1 MRALSRTDR
10 LAPALGLA
18 GCLLSIAP
26 ARPSPAP
33 PLAVAPPPAF
43 VDRAADWGLAFRYST
58 GSTGRLYY
66 PEIVAGGVAL
76 FDYDGDG
83 DLDVFVVQGKVL
95 EPGQAGAHPIVP
107 AGGRLFRNDLIVHG
121 VRHATPRFVDVTEAS
136 GIRAD
141 GYGMGVAVGDFD
153 NDGRP
158 DLYLLNFGPNQLWHN
173 NGDGTFTE
181 VARAA
186 GADDP
191 RMSVSASFADL
202 DRDGWLDLYVADYVD
217 FEVARNVRCNA
228 ASSRPDY
235 CGPSAFPAAPH
246 RLLRNRGDGTFEDVS
261 LRSGIAR
268 ASGRG
273 MGVVA
278 ADFDGDCWP
287 DLFVTNDGTAN
298 FLFRN
303 RHDFTFEEVA
313 LPAGVAVDG
322 DGRAKANMGIAAGD
336 FDDDGDWDLFV
347 THLAGEAHTLWV
359 NGGNGTFE
367 DRTAAAGLAGASLPA
382 TGFGTGFL
390 DYDGDGRLDLLAVDG
405 AVRLIDE
412 QAQRGD
418 PFPFAQ
424 APQMFRNLGGGR
436 FAEVTREMG
445 EPFRR
450 LGVSRGAAFGDVDND
465 GDTDVV
471 VVDANG
477 ALRLLVNQVGNRRPW
492 LGLRLVGRVPS
503 VRSARS
509 DRSGP
514 GDRPEPGAERDM
526 LGARVGIVRRGAP
539 TLWRRAATDG
549 SYASAS
555 DPRVL
560 VGLGDHPDVAEVRV
574 DWPDGRS
581 EIFPP
586 PPLRAYT
593 TLHQGAGRPLAGVSR
608 PR

>member
-1 MRALSRTDR
+1 MGAHARTVR
-10 LAPALGLA
+10 LAPALGLL
-18 GCLLSIAP
+18 GCCLAIAP
-26 ARPSPAP
+26 AQPAVPAASPK
-33 PLAVAPPPAF
+33 PAF
-43 VDRAADWGLAFRYST
+43 VDRAADWGLSFRYST
-58 GSTGRLYY
+58 GSTGKLYY
-66 PEIVAGGVAL
+66 PEIVAGGAAL

-83 DLDVFVVQGKVL
+83 DLDLFVVQGRVL
-95 EPGQAGAHPIVP
+95 EPGQAAAQPIVP
-107 AGGRLFRNDLIVHG
+107 AGGRLFRNDLIDERG

-136 GIRAD
+136 GIRAG

-202 DRDGWLDLYVADYVD
+202 DRDGWLDLYVADYVEFD
-217 FEVARNVRCNA
+217 LARNVRCSA

-235 CGPSAFPAAPH
+235 CGPSAFPPAPH
-246 RLLRNRGDGTFEDVS
+246 RLLRNRGNGTFEDVS

-278 ADFDGDCWP
+278 ADFDGDGWP
-287 DLFVTNDGTAN
+287 DLFVTNDGSAN

-303 RHDFTFEEVA
+303 RRDFTFEEIA

-322 DGRAKANMGIAAGD
+322 DGRVKANMGIAAGD
-336 FDDDGDWDLFV
+336 VDDDGDWDLFV

-359 NGGNGTFE
+359 NGGDGTFE
-367 DRTAAAGLAGASLPA
+367 DRTAAAGLAGPSLAA

-390 DYDGDGRLDLLAVDG
+390 DYDGDGRLDLLVVDG
-405 AVRLIDE
+405 AVRLLEE
-412 QAQRGD
+412 QARRGD

-424 APQMFRNLGGGR
+424 TPQMFRNLDGGR

-450 LGVSRGAAFGDVDND
+450 PGVSRGAAFGDVDDD

-492 LGLRLVGRVPS
+492 IGLRLVGRPPG
-503 VRSARS
+503 AR
-509 DRSGP
+509 
-514 GDRPEPGAERDM
+514 AERDM
-526 LGARVGIVRRGAP
+526 LGARVAVVRRGAP

-560 VGLGDHPDVAEVRV
+560 VGLGDQAAIVEVRV

-581 EIFPP
+581 ELFPP

-593 TLHQGAGRPLAGVSR
+593 TFHQGAGRPLAAAPAAAPHPPGT